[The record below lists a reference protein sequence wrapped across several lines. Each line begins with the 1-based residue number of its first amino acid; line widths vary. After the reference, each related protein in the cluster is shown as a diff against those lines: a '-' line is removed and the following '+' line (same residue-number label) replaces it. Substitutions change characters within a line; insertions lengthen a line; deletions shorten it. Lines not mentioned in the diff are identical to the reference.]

1 MLRLPDRLY
10 WVLPLGAWTV
20 LILLSLGLMLH
31 QSQNTAF
38 ATARQ
43 QGRDIFHMIEAMRLW
58 NSQAGGVFMRQSE
71 ATPPN
76 KYLDLPERDPVTTSG
91 IPLTTVN
98 PAYMTRQM
106 AGVIEKESGIRI
118 HITSLRPINPG
129 NLADPWET
137 LALQAFEKAGEKE
150 RSEIHHTGGE
160 PVIRY
165 MAPLFVRK
173 ECLKCHEKQKYS
185 VGDVR
190 GGISVS
196 IPATDFVARLDASRR
211 QLVITHAG
219 VWAIV
224 ALMLTIYLR
233 QYRLQWN
240 NLKLLTA
247 TLEDR
252 VRERTAKL
260 EEETAAHR
268 ASEQEARQHHQ
279 RFLDLVNTT
288 DGIVWEADA
297 QTFVFA
303 FVSRKAESLL
313 GYPVEDWQKPGFWVD
328 HLHPDDRSW
337 APQYCASCTGRL
349 EPHRFEYRFI
359 AADGRV
365 VWLEDIVTVVAV
377 DGRPTLLRGL
387 MVDITARRE
396 AELEVRH
403 LTQRLMLAT
412 RAAHIGIWEYEPQS
426 GKVVWDEAMYE
437 LFGLSPD
444 EFHGHIDDVT
454 ARILPDDVPHLTKL
468 LDETLNTGNDFVT
481 TFRILR
487 HGTEIRH
494 IDAQAVRVP
503 GNGHQ
508 PVRMIGVNRDV
519 TERKRNEQ
527 ELLRLA
533 TTDVLT
539 GCYNRGYLQRMLEL
553 EIDRARRHG
562 DMLSLLMYDLDRFK
576 NINDTWGH
584 GVGDQVLAHGAA
596 VVRDTIRRTDTL
608 ARWGGEEFMVLCPR
622 TSTAEAKVLAERV
635 LQALREHP
643 TPPAGVVTASIGV
656 VTLRPEDDADTL
668 LKRADDLMYLAKQ
681 SGRNDACCDTDAA

>member
-1 MLRLPDRLY
+1 MLRLPDRFY
-10 WVLPLGAWTV
+10 WVPPLGAWTV

-31 QSQNTAF
+31 HGEDAAF

-43 QGRDIFHMIEAMRLW
+43 QGRDIFRMIEAMRLW
-58 NSQAGGVFMRQSE
+58 NARVGGVFVRQSE
-71 ATPPN
+71 AAPPN
-76 KYLDLPERDPVTTSG
+76 KYLHLPERDPVTTSG
-91 IPLTTVN
+91 IHLTTVN

-106 AGVIEKESGIRI
+106 AGLIERESGIRI

-129 NLADPWET
+129 NTADPWET
-137 LALQAFEKAGEKE
+137 QALQAFEQVGEKE
-150 RSEIHHTGGE
+150 RSEILDAGGG
-160 PVIRY
+160 PLIRY
-165 MAPLFVRK
+165 MAPLFVRQ
-173 ECLKCHEKQKYS
+173 ECLDCHEQQNYR
-185 VGDVR
+185 VGEVR

-196 IPATDFVARLDASRR
+196 IPAADFVARLDAAQR
-211 QLVITHAG
+211 QLVITHG
-219 VWAIV
+219 SVWALV
-224 ALMLTIYLR
+224 ALMLTVYLR
-233 QYRLQWN
+233 RYRAQWN
-240 NLKLLTA
+240 SLKTLTA

-252 VRERTAKL
+252 VRERTANL
-260 EEETAAHR
+260 AEETAAHR
-268 ASEQEARQHHQ
+268 ASELEARQHHQ

-297 QTFVFA
+297 RTFAFT

-313 GYPVEDWQKPGFWVD
+313 GYPVEDWQTPGFWVE
-328 HLHPDDRSW
+328 HLHPEDREW

-365 VWLEDIVTVVAV
+365 VWLEDIVTVVAE
-377 DGRPTLLRGL
+377 DGVPKLLRGL
-387 MVDITARRE
+387 MVDITTRRE
-396 AELEVRH
+396 AEVEVRH
-403 LTQRLMLAT
+403 LTQRLTLAT
-412 RAAHIGIWEYEPQS
+412 RAAHIGIWEYEPHT
-426 GKVVWDEAMYE
+426 GKVVWDSTMYD
-437 LFGLSPD
+437 LFGLAPD
-444 EFHGHIDDVT
+444 EFHGRFDDVM
-454 ARILPDDVPHLTKL
+454 ALILPDDIPHITSLIE
-468 LDETLNTGNDFVT
+468 ETLRTGSDFVT

-487 HGTEIRH
+487 HGTETRH
-494 IDAQAVRVP
+494 IDANAVLVP
-503 GNGHQ
+503 GNGRQ
-508 PVRMIGVNRDV
+508 PARIIGVNRDV

-562 DMLSLLMYDLDRFK
+562 DALSLLMYDLDHFK
-576 NINDTWGH
+576 VINDTWGH

-622 TSTAEAKVLAERV
+622 ATAAEAKVLGERV
-635 LQALREHP
+635 QQALREHP

-656 VTLRPEDDADTL
+656 VTLRPADTADTL
-668 LKRADDLMYLAKQ
+668 LKRADALMYCAKQ
-681 SGRNDACCDTDAA
+681 AGRDHVCCDGDCP

>member
-1 MLRLPDRLY
+1 MLRIPDRFY

-31 QSQNTAF
+31 QNQTAAF

-58 NSQAGGVFMRQSE
+58 NSEAGGVFMRQS
-71 ATPPN
+71 ASTPPN
-76 KYLDLPERDPVTTSG
+76 KYLELPERDPVTTSG

-106 AGVIEKESGIRI
+106 AGVIERESGIRI

-137 LALQAFEKAGEKE
+137 AALQAFEKAGEKE
-150 RSEIHHTGGE
+150 RSEILHTAGA

-165 MAPLFVRK
+165 MAPLYVRK
-173 ECLKCHEKQKYS
+173 ECLKCHQKQNYS

-219 VWAIV
+219 VWALV
-224 ALMLTIYLR
+224 ALMLTIYLHR
-233 QYRLQWN
+233 YRAQWTS
-240 NLKLLTA
+240 LKVLTA

-260 EEETAAHR
+260 EEESAAHR
-268 ASEQEARQHHQ
+268 ASELEARRHHQ

-297 QTFVFA
+297 RTFVFS

-313 GYPVEDWQKPGFWVD
+313 GYPIEDWRTPGFWVA
-328 HLHPDDRSW
+328 HLHPEDREW

-365 VWLEDIVTVVAV
+365 VWLEDIVTVVAEN
-377 DGRPTLLRGL
+377 GEPKLLRGL

-403 LTQRLMLAT
+403 LTQRLTLAT
-412 RAAHIGIWEYEPQS
+412 RAAHIGIWEYEPHS
-426 GKVVWDEAMYE
+426 GKVVWDSTMYE
-437 LFGLSPD
+437 LYGLSPD
-444 EFHGHIDDVT
+444 EFSGRFDEVL
-454 ARILPDDVPHLTKL
+454 ARVVPEDVPHLTKL
-468 LDETLNTGNDFVT
+468 IDECLRTGSDFVT
-481 TFRILR
+481 TYRILR
-487 HGTEIRH
+487 HGTEIHH
-494 IDAQAVRVP
+494 IDAQAVLVP

-562 DMLSLLMYDLDRFK
+562 DALSLLMYDLDRFK
-576 NINDTWGH
+576 TINDTWGH
-584 GVGDQVLAHGAA
+584 GVGDAVLAQGAA
-596 VVRDTIRRTDTL
+596 VVRETIRRTDTL

-622 TSTAEAKVLAERV
+622 TSAAEAQVLAERV

-656 VTLRPEDDADTL
+656 VTLRPEDGADTL
-668 LKRADDLMYLAKQ
+668 LKRADDLMYRAKE
-681 SGRNDACCDTDAA
+681 SGRNNVCCDADEA

>member
-1 MLRLPDRLY
+1 MLRIPDRFY

-20 LILLSLGLMLH
+20 LILLSLGVMLH
-31 QSQNTAF
+31 QNQTAAF

-58 NSQAGGVFMRQSE
+58 NSEAGGVFMRQS
-71 ATPPN
+71 ASTPPN
-76 KYLDLPERDPVTTSG
+76 KYLELPERDPVTTSG

-106 AGVIEKESGIRI
+106 AGVIERESGIRI

-137 LALQAFEKAGEKE
+137 AALQAFEKAAEKE
-150 RSEIHHTGGE
+150 RSEILHTTGD

-165 MAPLFVRK
+165 MAPLYVRK
-173 ECLKCHEKQKYS
+173 ECLKCHQKQTYS
-185 VGDVR
+185 IGDVR

-219 VWAIV
+219 VWALV
-224 ALMLTIYLR
+224 ALMLTIYLHR
-233 QYRLQWN
+233 YRAQWTS
-240 NLKLLTA
+240 LKVLTA

-260 EEETAAHR
+260 EEESAAHR
-268 ASEQEARQHHQ
+268 ASELEARQHHQ

-297 QTFVFA
+297 RTFVFG

-313 GYPVEDWQKPGFWVD
+313 GYPIEDWRTPGFWVA
-328 HLHPDDRSW
+328 HLHPEDREW

-365 VWLEDIVTVVAV
+365 VWLEDIVTVVAEN
-377 DGRPTLLRGL
+377 GEPKLLRGL

-403 LTQRLMLAT
+403 LTQRLTLAT
-412 RAAHIGIWEYEPQS
+412 RAAHIGIWEYEPHS
-426 GKVVWDEAMYE
+426 GKVVWDSTMYE
-437 LFGLSPD
+437 LYGLSPD
-444 EFHGHIDDVT
+444 EFSGRFDDVL
-454 ARILPDDVPHLTKL
+454 ARVVPEDVPHLTKL
-468 LDETLNTGNDFVT
+468 IDESLRTGSDFVT

-487 HGTEIRH
+487 HGTEIHH
-494 IDAQAVRVP
+494 IDAQAVLVP

-519 TERKRNEQ
+519 TDRKRNEQ

-553 EIDRARRHG
+553 EIDRSRRHG
-562 DMLSLLMYDLDRFK
+562 DVLSLLMYDLDRFK
-576 NINDTWGH
+576 TINDTWGH
-584 GVGDQVLAHGAA
+584 GVGDAVLADGAA
-596 VVRDTIRRTDTL
+596 VVRETIRRTDTL

-622 TSTAEAKVLAERV
+622 TPAAEAKVLAERV

-656 VTLRPEDDADTL
+656 VTLRPEDGADTL
-668 LKRADDLMYLAKQ
+668 LKRADDLMYRAKE
-681 SGRNDACCDTDAA
+681 SGRNNVCCDADAA

>member
-1 MLRLPDRLY
+1 MLRIPDRFY
-10 WVLPLGAWTV
+10 WVLPLGAWTL
-20 LILLSLGLMLH
+20 LILLSLGLTLY
-31 QSQNTAF
+31 QSQNAAF

-58 NSQAGGVFMRQSE
+58 NSQAGGVFVRQSE
-71 ATPPN
+71 TTPPN
-76 KYLDLPERDPVTTSG
+76 KYLELPERDPVTTSG
-91 IPLTTVN
+91 IALTTIN

-106 AGVIEKESGIRI
+106 AGVIESESGILI

-129 NLADPWET
+129 NVADPWEVQ
-137 LALQAFEKAGEKE
+137 ALQAFEKGDEKE
-150 RSEIHHTGGE
+150 RSEILHSSRK
-160 PVIRY
+160 PLIRY
-165 MAPLFVRK
+165 MAPLYVRK
-173 ECLKCHEKQKYS
+173 ECLECHQKQNYS

-211 QLVITHAG
+211 QLVITHVG
-219 VWAIV
+219 VWALV

-233 QYRLQWN
+233 QYRVQWN
-240 NLKLLTA
+240 SLKTLTA

-268 ASEQEARQHHQ
+268 ASELEARQHHQ

-297 QTFVFA
+297 RTFVFA

-313 GYPVEDWQKPGFWVD
+313 GYPVEDWQTPGFWVA
-328 HLHPDDRSW
+328 HLHPEDRDW
-337 APQYCASCTGRL
+337 APEYCASCTGRL

-359 AADGRV
+359 AKDGRV
-365 VWLEDIVTVVAV
+365 VWLEDIVTVVAEN
-377 DGRPTLLRGL
+377 GEPKLLRGL
-387 MVDITARRE
+387 MVDITARRV

-403 LTQRLMLAT
+403 LTQRLTLAT
-412 RAAHIGIWEYEPQS
+412 RAAHIGIWEYEPRS
-426 GKVVWDEAMYE
+426 GKVVWDSTMHE

-444 EFHGHIDDVT
+444 EFRGHFDDVL
-454 ARILPDDVPHLTKL
+454 ALVLPDDVPHLTKL
-468 LDETLNTGNDFVT
+468 VDEALRTGSDFVT

-487 HGTEIRH
+487 HGTEVRH
-494 IDAQAVRVP
+494 IDAQAVLVP

-553 EIDRARRHG
+553 EIERAHRHG
-562 DMLSLLMYDLDRFK
+562 DVLSLLMYDLDHFK

-584 GVGDQVLAHGAA
+584 GVGDQVLARGAA
-596 VVRDTIRRTDTL
+596 VVRETIRRTDTL

-622 TSTAEAKVLAERV
+622 TPAAEAKVLGERV
-635 LQALREHP
+635 QQALRDHP

-656 VTLRPEDDADTL
+656 VTLRPADDADTL
-668 LKRADDLMYLAKQ
+668 LKRADDLMYRAKQ
-681 SGRNDACCDTDAA
+681 SGRDRVCWDADEV